1 MRRKWKMVIAV
12 IIAILFIVLIVM
24 GFFLA
29 KYSMTGKRQTL
40 EEARTWQEEHYDL
53 SWYDPLEK
61 TDYTVTS
68 YDGYVLHAQF
78 VKKPIETTRY
88 ILISHGY
95 TDNRFGALKYGRMYL
110 EQGFNLIIYDLRG
123 HGLNKPTFCTYSARE
138 RKDLLSMI
146 QDSRARFPDAGLF
159 GIHGESLGAATSIA
173 VLEEKPP
180 IDFVIADCGF
190 SDIASVL
197 KRGMKGMH
205 LPVFLIDIAS
215 VCAKI
220 RFGFSFGDMRPI
232 DSLKDNLVPIL
243 FIHGE
248 NDDFILP
255 EHSEKM
261 KEATR
266 GYAELHLITDAG
278 HAMSILTDPIAYGK
292 YVASFLDRLNLT
304 NIGEKR

>member
-12 IIAILFIVLIVM
+12 IIAILLIVLIVM

-40 EEARTWQEEHYDL
+40 EEARIWQEEHYDL
-53 SWYDPLEK
+53 SWYDLIEK

-78 VKKPIETTRY
+78 VKNPIETTRY

-123 HGLNKPTFCTYSARE
+123 HGLNEPTFCTYSARE

-190 SDIASVL
+190 SDIAPIL

>member
-1 MRRKWKMVIAV
+1 MRRKRKMVIAV
-12 IIAILFIVLIVM
+12 IITILLIVLIVM

-40 EEARTWQEEHYDL
+40 EEARAWQEEHYDL

-78 VKKPIETTRY
+78 VKNPKKTTRY

-123 HGLNKPTFCTYSARE
+123 HGLNEPTFCTYSARE

-190 SDIASVL
+190 SDIAPVL
-197 KRGMKGMH
+197 KSGMKGMH
-205 LPVFLIDIAS
+205 LPAFLIDVAS

-248 NDDFILP
+248 KDNFILP
-255 EHSEKM
+255 EHSQKM

>member
-1 MRRKWKMVIAV
+1 MRRKWKLVIAV
-12 IIAILFIVLIVM
+12 VILILLIALIVM

-29 KYSMTGKRQTL
+29 NYSMTGKRQTL
-40 EEARTWQEEHYDL
+40 EEARAWQEEHYDL

-78 VKKPIETTRY
+78 IKNPNETARY

-110 EQGFNLIIYDLRG
+110 EQGFNLIVYDLRG
-123 HGLNKPTFCTYSARE
+123 HGLNEPTFCTYSARE

-146 QDSRARFPDAGLF
+146 QDSGDRYPDASLF

-180 IDFVIADCGF
+180 IDFVVADCGF
-190 SDIASVL
+190 SDIAPVL
-197 KRGMKGMH
+197 KGGMKGMH
-205 LPVFLIDIAS
+205 LPAFLVDIAS

-232 DSLKDNLVPIL
+232 DSLKDNLIPIL

-248 NDDFILP
+248 KDDFILP

-261 KEATR
+261 KEATQ
-266 GYAELHLITDAG
+266 GYAELHLITNAG
-278 HAMSILTDPIAYGK
+278 HAMSILTDPVAYEK
-292 YVASFLDRLNLT
+292 YVAVFLNELNLI
-304 NIGEKR
+304 NKSEKR